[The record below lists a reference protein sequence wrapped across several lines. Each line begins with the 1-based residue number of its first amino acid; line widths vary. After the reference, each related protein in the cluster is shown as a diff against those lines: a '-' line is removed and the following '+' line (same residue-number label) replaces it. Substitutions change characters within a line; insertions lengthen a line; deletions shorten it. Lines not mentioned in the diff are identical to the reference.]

1 MFVEEMHIFVEY
13 QYIDYS
19 IYFDEQDKR
28 KQGQEYEIV
37 KEFLFIDVVQCLKEN
52 ENVYNLLLLF
62 MR

>member
-1 MFVEEMHIFVEY
+1 MFVEEMYIFIEY

>member
-1 MFVEEMHIFVEY
+1 MFVEEMYIFVEY

-19 IYFDEQDKR
+19 IYFDEQDNR

>member
-1 MFVEEMHIFVEY
+1 MYIFVEY

>member
-1 MFVEEMHIFVEY
+1 MFVEEMYIFVEY